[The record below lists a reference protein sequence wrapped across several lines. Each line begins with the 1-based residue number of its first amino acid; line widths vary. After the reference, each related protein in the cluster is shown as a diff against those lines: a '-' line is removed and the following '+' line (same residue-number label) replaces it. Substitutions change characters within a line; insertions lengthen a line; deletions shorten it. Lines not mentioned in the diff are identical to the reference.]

1 MKKYD
6 ITITKEQFRKLEG
19 LAYWIADTNYIRER
33 FGDDDPELKKCRDT
47 ISMIFDELDAIKTPF
62 LVQNVVIAF
71 SENWRRYKEQYLQS
85 YLHNRGIY
93 TA

>member
-6 ITITKEQFRKLEG
+6 ITITKEQYKKLEG
-19 LAYWIADTNYIRER
+19 LAYWIADAHYIRER
-33 FGDDDPELKKCRDT
+33 FGDTEPELKTCHDT
-47 ISMIFDELDAIKTPF
+47 ISCIFDELDAIKTPF

-71 SENWRRYKEQYLQS
+71 SENWRRYKEEYLRT
-85 YLHNRGIY
+85 YLENRGIV